1 MALLQA
7 GGALANPLGLLG
19 LAALVP
25 LVVLYLVRPD
35 PRRYDLPTVEFL
47 TAGDG
52 DSSRQRLRDRFRV
65 SPVFLLQ
72 ALVLVAIPLALAG
85 PQVPLPGGSAGET
98 VVVLDTSASM
108 ATTDGESTRFERA
121 VDTAEDAT
129 GDRTTLVTSAP
140 DPSIEIAGGGR
151 DATAAALSQVSVTDT
166 EGDLRRAIRVAADA
180 NDDPRR
186 IVVVS
191 DFVDGTDWEAAVESV
206 RAGGNEVVLRRTG
219 GGGRNNVGIVDLS
232 VTATEATAV
241 VTNGGETEQTRDV
254 SLGGSTETV
263 TLAPGDVTEVALPI
277 PPGGGELRLSPGDSF
292 PTDDVA
298 YVGAPSDREIDALVV
313 TNDENV
319 YLTTA
324 LDVMGDVRVDVAEPP
339 VNDARGYDV
348 VVFSNVDPERV
359 LEGTIAD
366 VRREVEDGAG
376 VVVQSQPDIAEVGYG
391 GLSLLDPGEV
401 GVQTDVRTVESHP
414 IVDGVGFVPARA
426 YVSGD
431 LRRGTALAVADDG
444 SPMIAVDDVG
454 AGRAVYYGYVEDD
467 SAFKFDYRYPVFWR
481 SVMTHAAGRTPIE
494 ELNRATGETIEFGGE
509 TVVETPGGTVETAR
523 IEATEAGFYSASGE
537 RYGVSLR
544 SPTESAAVSE
554 PIEAETGTLETG
566 ATPQSLTPWLAL
578 AALLVGVLEL
588 GYLKYRGEL

>member
-1 MALLQA
+1 MALLQS
-7 GGALANPLGLLG
+7 GGLLATPLGLLG

-25 LVVLYLVRPD
+25 LIVLYLVRPD

-47 TAGDG
+47 TEGDG
-52 DSSRQRLRDRFRV
+52 DSSRQRIRDRFRL
-65 SPVFLLQ
+65 STVFLLQ

-85 PQVPLPGGSAGET
+85 PQVPLPGGAAGET

-121 VDTAEDAT
+121 VGVAEGAT

-140 DPSIEIAGGGR
+140 DPSIEIADGGR
-151 DATAAALSQVSVTDT
+151 DATAAALSQTSVTDT
-166 EGDLRRAIRVAADA
+166 PGDLRRAVRVAADA
-180 NDDPRR
+180 HDDPRR

-191 DFVDGTDWEAAVESV
+191 DFVDGTDWEAAVGSV

-219 GGGRNNVGIVDLS
+219 GGGADNVGIVDLS
-232 VTATEATAV
+232 VTATEVTAV
-241 VTNGGETEQTRDV
+241 VTNGGGTEQTRDV
-254 SLGGSTETV
+254 SLGESTETV
-263 TLAPGDVTEVALPI
+263 TLAPGDVTEVALPV
-277 PPGGGELRLSPGDSF
+277 PSGGGELRLSPGDSF

-298 YVGAPSDREIDALVV
+298 YVGAPSDREIDVLVV
-313 TNDENV
+313 TNDQNI

-339 VNDARGYDV
+339 VSDARGYDV
-348 VVFSNVDPERV
+348 VVFSNVNPDRI

-366 VRREVEDGAG
+366 VRTEVEDGAG
-376 VVVQSQPDIAEVGYG
+376 VVVQSQTDIAEVGYG
-391 GLSLLDPGEV
+391 GLLLLDPGEV
-401 GVQTDVRTVESHP
+401 GIQTDVRTVESHP
-414 IVDGVGFVPARA
+414 IVNGIGFVPARA

-431 LRRGTALAVADDG
+431 LRRGTALAVADDD
-444 SPMIAVDDVG
+444 SPMIAVDGIG
-454 AGRAVYYGYVEDD
+454 AGRVVYYGYIEDD

-481 SVMTHAAGRTPIE
+481 GVMTHAAGRTPIE
-494 ELNRATGETIEFGGE
+494 ELNRGTGGTIEFGSE

-523 IEATEAGFYSASGE
+523 LEATEAGFYSTSGE

-544 SPTESAAVSE
+544 SPAESAVVSE
-554 PIEAETGTLETG
+554 PIEAEAGTLETG
-566 ATPQSLTPWLAL
+566 STPQSLTPWLAL
-578 AALLVGVLEL
+578 VALLVGVLEL